1 MIWPPY
7 INGQSQYYNHT
18 IMNSY
23 QQLSEYEFER
33 VLTPEVVRVFQIIQ
47 SALLGGA
54 TMFALVVLLLH
65 SQHTANGS
73 GDVEVV
79 NILSIINALFAIGV
93 FGISRMLFERMFAD
107 QQLNNSISSSA
118 ASYEQSLATIRAAI
132 IIRMALLEGAA
143 FFGLV
148 VCMIAVT
155 GGITQQK
162 PEYLFN
168 MASYLLF
175 MLIGI
180 NTFPTKN
187 ALQDIFRKNILK
199 KI

>member
-1 MIWPPY
+1 
-7 INGQSQYYNHT
+7 
-18 IMNSY
+18 MNSY

-118 ASYEQSLATIRAAI
+118 APYEQSLATIRAAI

-155 GGITQQK
+155 GGITQQE
-162 PEYLFN
+162 PIYLFN

>member
-7 INGQSQYYNHT
+7 IKGQSQYYNHT

-118 ASYEQSLATIRAAI
+118 APYEQSLATIRAAI

-155 GGITQQK
+155 GGITQQE
-162 PEYLFN
+162 PIYLFN